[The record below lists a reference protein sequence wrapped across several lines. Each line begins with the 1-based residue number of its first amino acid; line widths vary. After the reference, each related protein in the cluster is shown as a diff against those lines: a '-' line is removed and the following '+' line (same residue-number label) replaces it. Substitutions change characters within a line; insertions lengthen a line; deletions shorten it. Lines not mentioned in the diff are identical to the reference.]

1 MPRLSALTQLSW
13 KQYAVIAAAIIAI
26 GFVYLK
32 TRPAPSP
39 YESVVLKA
47 APMEQLVSVTG
58 KVQAQQSVELAFSVS
73 GRVVGVDARV
83 GQAVSAG
90 QSLVRLD
97 ASDLS
102 AQLAQAQAQADSAQA
117 TLDGLKAGAL
127 PEDIAASQAAVDKA
141 RQDLANMYAGISDTL
156 SDSLAKGTDAVR
168 TQLDGVF
175 SNADGGNPQL
185 TFSTSDSQSATDAAT
200 GRMLSGVALN
210 DWQTELVTISPSSV
224 TATLET
230 AVAHGIARL
239 AVMRTLI
246 QDVNATLNSST
257 NLSAATLAS
266 YKTSAATALSE
277 INTAMSNLNSTS
289 QSIAS
294 QRITVQQLQSQ
305 LELKRAGATPQAIAA
320 QQATVN
326 AARAN
331 VQGIQAQLGKTVL
344 RAPFSGLVTRQDAK
358 VGTTVTLNVAL
369 VSVSSQGGYEIE
381 TYVPEADIAKV
392 AVGNRARVTLD
403 AYGDAVPFSATVL
416 SIDPAETVLEGVS
429 TYKVVLSIAQSKKP
443 VKSGM
448 TANVD
453 IVTATRASAISVPA
467 RAVYQNNGKSYVKM
481 LLANGTT
488 AEREVTTGIQGADG
502 SLELVSGV
510 KEGESIVTY
519 TTQ

>member
-1 MPRLSALTQLSW
+1 MPRFSVITSLTW
-13 KQYAVIAAAIIAI
+13 KQYAVIAAIIVI
-26 GFVYLK
+26 GGFAYLK

-39 YESVVLKA
+39 YESVIMKA

-58 KVQAQQSVELAFSVS
+58 KVQAQESVELAFSVS
-73 GRVVGVDARV
+73 GRVTSVDARV
-83 GQAVSAG
+83 GQAVLAG
-90 QSLVRLD
+90 APLVRLD

-117 TLDGLKAGAL
+117 TLDGLIAGAQ
-127 PEDIAASQAAVDKA
+127 PSDIAASQAAVDKA

-168 TQLDGVF
+168 TQLNGFF
-175 SNADGGNPQL
+175 SNADTANPQL
-185 TFSTSDSQSATDAAT
+185 TYSTSDSQSATDAAT
-200 GRMLSGVALN
+200 ERMLSGAALD
-210 DWQTELVTISPSSV
+210 DWQAELSTISPSSGI
-224 TATLET
+224 ATLE
-230 AVAHGIARL
+230 AAIAHGITRL
-239 AVMRTLI
+239 AVMRILI
-246 QDVNATLNSST
+246 QDVNATLNSGT
-257 NLSAATLAS
+257 NLSATTLAS

-277 INTAMSNLNSTS
+277 INTAISNLNSTS

-294 QRITVQQLQSQ
+294 QKITVQQLQSQ

-320 QQATVN
+320 QQAMVN

-358 VGTTVTLNVAL
+358 AGAAVSPNVTLVA
-369 VSVSSQGGYEIE
+369 VSSQGGYEIE

-392 AVGNRARVTLD
+392 TVGNPARVTLD
-403 AYGDAVPFSATVL
+403 AYGDTVPFSAAVL

-429 TYKVVLSIAQSKKP
+429 TYKVILSIARSKEP

-467 RAVYQNNGKSYVKM
+467 RAVYRNNGKSYVKI

-488 AEREVTTGIQGADG
+488 GEREVTTGIQGADG
-502 SLELVSGV
+502 SLELMSGV
-510 KEGESIVTY
+510 KEGESVVTY
-519 TTQ
+519 KTQ